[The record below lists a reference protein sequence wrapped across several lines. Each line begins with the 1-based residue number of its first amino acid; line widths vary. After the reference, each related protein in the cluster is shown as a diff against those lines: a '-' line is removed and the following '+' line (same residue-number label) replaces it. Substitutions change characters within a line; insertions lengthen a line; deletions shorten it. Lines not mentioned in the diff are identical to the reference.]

1 MSKILIIKGA
11 DFSAVSIGQVPLDKV
26 HISASASPS
35 EGGVVSGAGYYD
47 MDDVVT
53 LVATANEGFDF
64 DRWSDGV
71 TNNTREIVVGEQ
83 DVNLTALFQP
93 MDISEYVTESTESNN
108 EFSRVLV
115 DQNNLLIYGERL
127 DGTIVDNSELIGN
140 ETFGDGTKVI
150 TVVNVYK
157 NYEQD

>member
-1 MSKILIIKGA
+1 M
-11 DFSAVSIGQVPLDKV
+11 
-26 HISASASPS
+26 
-35 EGGVVSGAGYYD
+35 
-47 MDDVVT
+47 
-53 LVATANEGFDF
+53 
-64 DRWSDGV
+64 
-71 TNNTREIVVGEQ
+71 VGEH
-83 DVNLTALFQP
+83 DVNLIAQFQP

-127 DGTIVDNSELIGN
+127 DGTVVDNSELIGN

-157 NYEQD
+157 ELWVGLTK